1 MIKLGLELKENDG
14 NINIKLIDP
23 TKKQL
28 DSATDKEKLTAQILK
43 EVLETKLLDMMNSYE
58 QKEQKED

>member
-28 DSATDKEKLTAQILK
+28 ESATDKEKLTAQILK

>member
-14 NINIKLIDP
+14 KINIKLIDP

-28 DSATDKEKLTAQILK
+28 ESATDNEKLTAQILK

>member
-28 DSATDKEKLTAQILK
+28 ESATDKEKLTAQILK

-58 QKEQKED
+58 QKEQKEN

>member
-28 DSATDKEKLTAQILK
+28 DSASDNEKLTAQILK